1 MKNREYLIIILKMS
15 ISHIY
20 LNGFVYFYIIYI
32 QAHFYENKYRRKL
45 PEQKRSQ
52 ETKQGDKN

>member
-1 MKNREYLIIILKMS
+1 MS

-20 LNGFVYFYIIYI
+20 LNGFVYLYIIYI
-32 QAHFYENKYRRKL
+32 QAHLYENKCRRKL

-52 ETKQGDKN
+52 ENKTR

>member
-1 MKNREYLIIILKMS
+1 MS

-20 LNGFVYFYIIYI
+20 LNGFVYLYIIYI
-32 QAHFYENKYRRKL
+32 QVHLYENKYRRKL